1 MINSF
6 RFLIITLLIRLI
18 QAYKSAVAIAKG
30 QISYYPQSVR
40 CFEALFAESLGSKHA
55 MMFSNATS
63 AIEAALFAVGV
74 GQDDVVGTTAFVIPS
89 SYCSASCLG
98 AKIAFYDIDAS
109 TLNLDID
116 QLKNDTKTKLKALI
130 VTHFYGNPCDM
141 EEIMSWAKE
150 HNVFVIEDCSHAH
163 GASFKGKPLGS
174 WGHVGVFSLQG
185 AKAVAAGEGGI
196 AVTNETN
203 LALTMAAYGHQESY
217 KKFKIGDE
225 KSLAVLPPF
234 GYGRKMRAHPLG
246 AILANVDLQF
256 LSLKNKI
263 YANWVKE
270 LSVLSVKLGTF
281 TLPAVSEGG
290 IQAGYCQGIPIIFA
304 NKCMADEFVN
314 ISSVSRINC
323 FRRSYQDSIQY
334 YADSDNKAVLEQ
346 LSVSIKS
353 FDSVVF
359 LPFYQFISPF
369 RWFKLFKILKSMRP
383 SSSSVL
389 SEEQH

>member
-1 MINSF
+1 MKNSF
-6 RFLIITLLIRLI
+6 QFLLMMLSIRFLQILYVSKAVL
-18 QAYKSAVAIAKG
+18 KSE
-30 QISYYPQSVR
+30 ISYYPSGVKKL
-40 CFEALFAESLGSKHA
+40 EAQYLKSINTKHSI
-55 MMFSNATS
+55 MFSNATS
-63 AIEAALFAVGV
+63 AIEAALFAAGV
-74 GQDDVVGTTAFVIPS
+74 GKDDVVGTTAFVIPS

-141 EEIMSWAKE
+141 EDIMDWAKE

-174 WGHVGVFSLQG
+174 WGHAGVFSLQG

-196 AVTNETN
+196 AVTNDTS

-225 KSLAVLPPF
+225 KSLADLPPF

-256 LSLKNKI
+256 LSFKNRI
-263 YANWVKE
+263 YASWVKE
-270 LSVLSVKLGTF
+270 LSNLSVKLGTF
-281 TLPAVSEGG
+281 ALPAVNENGN
-290 IQAGYCQGIPIIFA
+290 QAGYCQGIPIIFA
-304 NKCMADEFVN
+304 NKLMADEFVN
-314 ISSVSRINC
+314 SSSAGRINC

-334 YADSDNKAVLEQ
+334 YSDSGNNIVLEK
-346 LSVSIKS
+346 LSTSIES
-353 FDSVVF
+353 FDTVVF
-359 LPFYQFISPF
+359 IPFYQFILPF
-369 RWFKLFKILKSMRP
+369 RWSKLLKILNNMRA
-383 SSSSVL
+383 SKD
-389 SEEQH
+389 QDD